1 MTESVFSYQLYG
13 PLRYLI
19 RYLIKQKFQEQ
30 NHNNSMLP
38 DNREQFYN
46 HEELIQMNFINFIRY
61 IMQLPDIP
69 DPSILNETEQKFMNL
84 KKFLKN
90 GNSIICIEKDKLLQ
104 PTTTTTTTTT
114 TETSVESKDESFQQQ
129 DSQVRIKL
137 LVETITKNLL

>member
-1 MTESVFSYQLYG
+1 MFSYQLYG

-84 KKFLKN
+84 KKF
-90 GNSIICIEKDKLLQ
+90 
-104 PTTTTTTTTT
+104 
-114 TETSVESKDESFQQQ
+114 
-129 DSQVRIKL
+129 
-137 LVETITKNLL
+137 